1 MFALRRITRLPGLG
15 FLSPMRLLRRLAM
28 LLVIGYV
35 AATFAGV
42 WLASKRDAG
51 DRPAQAIIVLGAA
64 QYNGRPSPALKGRLD
79 HALALYEQ
87 GMAPL
92 IVVTGGRQSGD
103 RTTEASAG
111 ATYLIAHGVPDG
123 RIERE
128 VQGTDTYLS
137 LAATARFLKKRDVRD
152 VILVSDSYHSARVQA
167 IAEEVGFQARTSPV
181 PGTARLNRLARE
193 TAAMAVGRI
202 VSFRRLSAWTDG

>member
-1 MFALRRITRLPGLG
+1 
-15 FLSPMRLLRRLAM
+15 MRMLRRLAI
-28 LLVIGYV
+28 LLVVGYL
-35 AATFAGV
+35 AATFADV
-42 WLASKRDAG
+42 WLSSRQDAG

-79 HALALYEQ
+79 HALDLYER

-92 IVVTGGRQSGD
+92 IVVTGGRQDGD
-103 RTTEASAG
+103 RTTEASAS
-111 ATYLIAHGVPDG
+111 ASYLIANGVPDA

-137 LAATARFLKKRDVRD
+137 LAATARFLKKRDVLD

-167 IAEEVGFQARTSPV
+167 IAEEVGFRARTSPV
-181 PGTARLNRLARE
+181 AGTAKLDRLAKE
-193 TAAMAVGRI
+193 TAAIAIGRI
-202 VSFRRLSAWTDG
+202 VSFRRLSSWTDG